1 MIDVIIGTTPT
12 FTLKLKKTCDVNLLT
27 VSNIYVTLK
36 QGTVILTKTSQDLN
50 IVDSKTVQVTLTQ
63 EESLNFTL
71 DKKIEL

>member
-12 FTLKLKKTCDVNLLT
+12 FTLRLKKTYDVNLLT
-27 VSNIYVTLK
+27 ASNVYVTLK
-36 QGTVILTKTSQDLN
+36 QGTSILTKTTLDLN
-50 IVDSKTVQVTLTQ
+50 FVDSKTVQVTLTQ

>member
-1 MIDVIIGTTPT
+1 MIIGTTPT
-12 FTLKLKKTCDVNLLT
+12 FTLKLKKTYDVNLLT

-36 QGTVILTKTSQDLN
+36 QGTSILTKTSQDLN